1 MSDTK
6 PGAGS
11 RLVTAAL
18 IVAGIIH
25 LIPITGVLGA
35 DRLTSLYG
43 LPLTEPNLVILMRH
57 RAVLFGLLGAF
68 MVYASFRPAL
78 QVPAFIAGFV
88 SVLSFFWI
96 AWSAN
101 GYNDAVAR
109 IVAGD
114 VVALCSLVI
123 GAIVRARNR

>member
-6 PGAGS
+6 PDAGS
-11 RLVTAAL
+11 RLVSATL

-25 LIPITGVLGA
+25 LVPMTGVLGA

-43 LPLTEPNLVILMRH
+43 LPMTDPNLVILMRH

-68 MVYASFRPAL
+68 MVYAAFRPAL
-78 QVPAFIAGFV
+78 QLLAFVAGFI

-96 AWSAN
+96 AWSVG
-101 GYNDAVAR
+101 GYNDSIGR
-109 IVAGD
+109 IVTGD
-114 VVALCSLVI
+114 IVALVSLLI
-123 GAIVRARNR
+123 GVIVRGRPR